1 MIGKGGIGRVFMS
14 KHRKTGFYYALKVIK
29 KIDVKD
35 VDQLAFGIKCHFLLT
50 HNNIAQLYACFCD

>member
-1 MIGKGGIGRVFMS
+1 MIGKGGIGRVFLS

-29 KIDVKD
+29 KVEVKD
-35 VDQLAFGIKCHFLLT
+35 VNQLAFSIKCHFLLI